1 MPDNARLLLLDRDQA
16 AALLRPD
23 DVLAA
28 VRESFL
34 LHASGAGRVFPLV
47 REALPA
53 GVFGIKSGGVAEQD
67 LLGMKAAGFWPGNR
81 PLGADGHQA
90 TIMLFDPA
98 TGRPQC
104 LIDGNAV
111 TTARTAAA
119 GALGLMALARADS
132 ENLCVFGTGVQGA
145 AHVDYALR
153 VVPGLKRVRYLTSD
167 GRRDPQFEA
176 RFAQR
181 CEISSGATGV
191 AAAPAIHSDAARAAA
206 TAPPAV
212 AVHAAALRAAADA
225 AVADSDIVITTTP
238 GRGPLFSA
246 AAVRPGTHLNCVGSD
261 TRGKRELP
269 DGLLGLAR
277 IWADDLTQAR
287 AIGEL
292 QWSPNTPADEF
303 GALLARSAPARHC
316 IAADTITIFDMTGI
330 ALQDL
335 SVARML
341 QQRALANGTGTNIA
355 WPW

>member
-1 MPDNARLLLLDRDQA
+1 MSAMANNPAHLLLLDRDQA

-34 LHASGAGRVFPLV
+34 LHASGDGRNFPLV

-53 GVFGIKSGGVAEQD
+53 GVFGIKSGGVAPQD

-81 PLGADGHQA
+81 SHGADGHQA

-111 TTARTAAA
+111 TTERTAAA
-119 GALGLMALARADS
+119 GALGLLALARPDS
-132 ENLCVFGTGVQGA
+132 EALCVFGTGVQGS
-145 AHVDYALR
+145 AHVDHALR
-153 VVPGLKRVRYLTSD
+153 VLPGLRRVRYLTSD
-167 GRRDPQFEA
+167 GRRDPAFEA

-181 CEISSGATGV
+181 CDVAPGAG
-191 AAAPAIHSDAARAAA
+191 
-206 TAPPAV
+206 
-212 AVHAAALRAAADA
+212 ADA
-225 AVADSDIVITTTP
+225 AVADSDIVITATT
-238 GRGPLFSA
+238 GRGPLFA
-246 AAVRPGTHLNCVGSD
+246 PQAVRPGTHLNCVGSD
-261 TRGKRELP
+261 TRGKRELAE
-269 DGLLGLAR
+269 GMLALASV
-277 IWADDLTQAR
+277 WVDDLAQAL

-292 QWSPNTPADEF
+292 QWAPQTAVKEF
-303 GALLARSAPARHC
+303 GALLAEGAPARHGV
-316 IAADTITIFDMTGI
+316 AAEAITIFDMTGI

-341 QQRALANGTGTNIA
+341 RQRALATGTGTSVA

>member
-1 MPDNARLLLLDRDQA
+1 MLDNARLLLLDRDQA

-28 VRESFL
+28 VRESFQL
-34 LHASGAGRVFPLV
+34 QAGGAGRIFPLV
-47 REALPA
+47 REALPD
-53 GVFGIKSGGVAEQD
+53 GVFGIKSGGVAERD
-67 LLGMKAAGFWPGNR
+67 LLGLKAAGFWPGNR

-119 GALGLMALARADS
+119 GALGLTALARPDS
-132 ENLCVFGTGVQGA
+132 ATLCVFGTGVQGA

-153 VVPGLKRVRYLTSD
+153 ALPGLRRVLYLTSD
-167 GRRDPQFEA
+167 GHRDPQFEA
-176 RFAQR
+176 RFAHR
-181 CEISSGATGV
+181 CEISSGAG
-191 AAAPAIHSDAARAAA
+191 
-206 TAPPAV
+206 
-212 AVHAAALRAAADA
+212 ADV
-225 AVADSDIVITTTP
+225 AVADSDIVITATP
-238 GRGPLFSA
+238 GRGPLFSLS
-246 AAVRPGTHLNCVGSD
+246 AVRPGTHLNCVGSD

-269 DGLLGLAR
+269 EGMLALACV
-277 IWADDLTQAR
+277 WADDLTQAR

-292 QWSPNTPADEF
+292 QWSPDASAEEF
-303 GALLARSAPARHC
+303 GALLAGDAFAVPRPDADTVAPPLASAAPARRS
-316 IAADTITIFDMTGI
+316 IAADAITVFDMTGI

-335 SVARML
+335 LVARML
-341 QQRALANGTGTNIA
+341 QQRALATGTGTSIA

>member
-16 AALLRPD
+16 AALLQPD

-28 VRESFL
+28 VREAFL
-34 LHASGAGRVFPLV
+34 LHASGAGKIFPLV

-53 GVFGIKSGGVAEQD
+53 GVFGIKSGGVPERE

-81 PLGADGHQA
+81 AHGADGHQA

-104 LIDGNAV
+104 VIDGNAV
-111 TTARTAAA
+111 TTTRTAAA
-119 GALGLMALARADS
+119 GAVGLLALARPDS
-132 ENLCVFGTGVQGA
+132 ESLCVFGTGVQGV

-153 VVPGLKRVRYLTSD
+153 VMPGIRRVRYLTSD

-176 RFAQR
+176 RFAAR
-181 CEISSGATGV
+181 CDV
-191 AAAPAIHSDAARAAA
+191 AAGDSP
-206 TAPPAV
+206 
-212 AVHAAALRAAADA
+212 DA
-225 AVADSDIVITTTP
+225 AVAGSDIVITATR
-238 GRGPLFSA
+238 GGGPLFSA
-246 AAVRPGTHLNCVGSD
+246 GAVKPGTHLNCVGSD

-269 DGLLGLAR
+269 EGLPALAR
-277 IWADDLTQAR
+277 VWADDLIQAR

-292 QWSPNTPADEF
+292 QWAPDARAGEF
-303 GALLARSAPARHC
+303 GALLAAGAPARDG
-316 IAADTITIFDMTGI
+316 IAADAITIFDMTGI

-335 SVARML
+335 TVARML
-341 QQRALANGTGTNIA
+341 HRRALANGTGTSIA

>member
-16 AALLRPD
+16 AALLQPD

-34 LHASGAGRVFPLV
+34 LHASGAGRIFPLV

-67 LLGMKAAGFWPGNR
+67 LLGMKAAGFWPGNK

-90 TIMLFDPA
+90 TILLFDPA

-104 LIDGNAV
+104 LVDGNAV

-119 GALGLMALARADS
+119 GALGLTALARQDS
-132 ENLCVFGTGVQGA
+132 ETLCVFGPGVQGA

-153 VVPGLKRVRYLTSD
+153 ALPGLKRVLYLTSD

-181 CEISSGATGV
+181 SDIAPGA
-191 AAAPAIHSDAARAAA
+191 S
-206 TAPPAV
+206 
-212 AVHAAALRAAADA
+212 ADA
-225 AVADSDIVITTTP
+225 AVAASDIVITTTP
-238 GRGPLFSA
+238 GRGPLFSV

-269 DGLLGLAR
+269 EGVLALAS
-277 IWADDLTQAR
+277 IWADDLMQAR

-292 QWSPNTPADEF
+292 QWSPDAPAEEF
-303 GALLARSAPARHC
+303 GALLSGTAARL
-316 IAADTITIFDMTGI
+316 ADAITIFDMTGI

-341 QQRALANGTGTNIA
+341 QQRALATGTGTSIA

>member
-16 AALLRPD
+16 AALLQPEQ
-23 DVLAA
+23 VLAA
-28 VRESFL
+28 VREAFQ
-34 LHASGAGRVFPLV
+34 LHASGAGRIFPLV

-53 GVFGIKSGGVAEQD
+53 GVFGIKSGAVPRQD

-81 PLGADGHQA
+81 ALGADGHQA

-111 TTARTAAA
+111 TTTRTAAA
-119 GALGLMALARADS
+119 GALGLMALARPDS
-132 ENLCVFGTGVQGA
+132 ESLCVFGTGVQGA

-153 VVPGLKRVRYLTSD
+153 VLPGLRRVRYLTSD
-167 GRRDPQFEA
+167 GRRDPGFEA
-176 RFAQR
+176 RFAPR
-181 CEISSGATGV
+181 CDIVPGDSADE
-191 AAAPAIHSDAARAAA
+191 
-206 TAPPAV
+206 AV
-212 AVHAAALRAAADA
+212 AG
-225 AVADSDIVITTTP
+225 SDIVITATP

-269 DGLLGLAR
+269 EGLLALAR
-277 IWADDLTQAR
+277 VWADDLAQAR

-292 QWSPNTPADEF
+292 QWSPGAAAGEF
-303 GALLARSAPARHC
+303 GALLEQQHGREGLAPDA
-316 IAADTITIFDMTGI
+316 ITIFDMTGI

-341 QQRALANGTGTNIA
+341 QQRALATGTGTHIA

>member
-34 LHASGAGRVFPLV
+34 LHASGAGRIFPLV

-90 TIMLFDPA
+90 TIILFDPA

-119 GALGLMALARADS
+119 GALGLLALARPDS
-132 ENLCVFGTGVQGA
+132 ETLCVFGTGVQGA

-153 VVPGLKRVRYLTSD
+153 VMPGLKRVRYLTSD

-181 CEISSGATGV
+181 CDIAPGA
-191 AAAPAIHSDAARAAA
+191 D
-206 TAPPAV
+206 
-212 AVHAAALRAAADA
+212 ADA
-225 AVADSDIVITTTP
+225 AVADSDIVITATP

-246 AAVRPGTHLNCVGSD
+246 AAVRPGTHVNCVGSD

-269 DGLLGLAR
+269 DGLLALAR
-277 IWADDLTQAR
+277 TWADDLAQAR

-292 QWSPNTPADEF
+292 QWSPDTPAAEL
-303 GALLARSAPARHC
+303 GALLARAAPARHG
-316 IAADTITIFDMTGI
+316 IAADAITIFDMTGI

-341 QQRALANGTGTNIA
+341 HQRALANGTGTSIA